1 MTESAGRGDSRQVAA
16 PPPVVAPS
24 RRALSVALAFA
35 LGALFFERLSGQNFF
50 DPDGYHQMALFRVW
64 VRTGALP
71 LRDTFAFT
79 HTIVPAVQHEWGAGA
94 VLYALATT
102 LGAPGIMAFRWLLSA
117 AVVVV
122 ATTTALRRAP
132 AVVVA
137 FCAPVAILLSQA
149 IFTTLRAGLYT
160 ALFLTVLLAAIDRDR
175 DDPRPRR
182 FWLIYLSVVAI
193 WINLH
198 AGWVVGVGAVA
209 LHALEQAL
217 RRRPV
222 RHLVLALAATPLLMA
237 ATPYGRYYFVG
248 WWRSITFPRDQIGE
262 WAPLMRSP
270 YVLGLAA
277 FGFALLFVVYALA
290 RRGPRGLPGLPFVL
304 VCALAAWRHERHVA
318 LFALAWFC
326 AAPGYLASTPLG
338 GLLEAGAARRLGRAV
353 AIAASVVAALGFL
366 AVALPRHPFRLRLP
380 AQGSELA
387 TEAVV
392 YPAGAVDYL
401 QTEKFRGRLVTS
413 FINGGFVIWKLT
425 PAALVSFDGRYEVAY
440 SPEVLGEDRTLHQ
453 ARDGWQGI
461 LARYAPDAVLVRRDE
476 PLAAALPGRFELAR
490 VYRDDAY
497 EVWARPALGLPIT
510 SNVGRIATTFP

>member
-1 MTESAGRGDSRQVAA
+1 MSETAPSAAA
-16 PPPVVAPS
+16 PGALASLRP
-24 RRALSVALAFA
+24 ALSVALVFA

-50 DPDGYHQMALFRVW
+50 DPDGYHQMALFREW

-71 LRDTFAFT
+71 VRDTFAFT

-102 LGAPGIMAFRWLLSA
+102 VGAPGIMAFRWLLSA
-117 AVVVV
+117 AVAVV

-160 ALFLTVLLAAIDRDR
+160 ALFLTILLAAIDRDR
-175 DDPRPRR
+175 DRPRAGR
-182 FWLIYLSVVAI
+182 FCLIYLPVVAI

-209 LHALEQAL
+209 LHAFEQAL

-237 ATPYGRYYFVG
+237 ATPYGRNYFVG
-248 WWRSITFPRDQIGE
+248 WWRSITFSRDQIGE
-262 WAPLMRSP
+262 WAPLMHSP

-290 RRGPRGLPGLPFVL
+290 RRGPRALPGLPFVL
-304 VCALAAWRHERHVA
+304 VCALAAWRQERHVA

-326 AAPGYLASTPLG
+326 AAPGYLANTPLG
-338 GLLEAGAARRLGRAV
+338 ELLEAGAARRRGQAIL
-353 AIAASVVAALGFL
+353 IAASVVMGLGLL
-366 AVALPRHPFRLRLP
+366 AVALPRHPFRLRVP
-380 AQGSELA
+380 AQGSDLP

-392 YPAGAVDYL
+392 YPAGAVEYL
-401 QTEKFRGRLVTS
+401 RAEQFRGRLVTS

-425 PAALVSFDGRYEVAY
+425 PAARVSFDGRYEVAY

-453 ARDGWQGI
+453 AREGWQEI
-461 LARYAPDAVLVRRDE
+461 LRRYAPDALLVRRDE
-476 PLAAALPGRFELAR
+476 PLAAALPGHFDLKR

-497 EVWARPALGLPIT
+497 EVWARPALNLPLT
-510 SNVGRIATTFP
+510 TNVGRIATSFP